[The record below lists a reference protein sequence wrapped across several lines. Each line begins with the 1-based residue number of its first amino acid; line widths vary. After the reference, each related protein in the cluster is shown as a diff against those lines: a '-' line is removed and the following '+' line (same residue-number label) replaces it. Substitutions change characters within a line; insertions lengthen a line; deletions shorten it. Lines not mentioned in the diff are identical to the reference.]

1 MQLIRGLQN
10 IKPAHQ
16 GCVATIGNF
25 DGVHCGHRAILQ
37 SLHAQ
42 ACKHN
47 TRTCVITFEPLPRE
61 HFHQET
67 APARLTTLREKLFL
81 LEQCQVDQVLCLP
94 FDHRLSTISADDFV
108 TNILVN
114 GLHIR
119 YLIVGDDFRFG
130 YGRRGSYQHL
140 VKCGQQ
146 YGFTVS
152 NTPTVTQAQ
161 ERISSTRIRQALARG
176 AFMEAN
182 RLLGHPLIMMGKV
195 RRGQRL
201 GRQLGFPTANICA
214 GRHHLPVSGV
224 YVVRVYHGGR
234 WHGAVANL
242 GTRPT
247 VSRDKPWLEVHLL
260 DFTGDLYG
268 QLLRVEFMEK
278 LRDEKKFD
286 SLPALKEAIVGDV
299 LNARRL
305 INPTLY
311 AK

>member
-1 MQLIRGLQN
+1 MQLIRGLHN
-10 IKPAHQ
+10 IRPAHQ

-37 SLHAQ
+37 SLRAR
-42 ACKHN
+42 ACQQN

-61 HFHQET
+61 HFHQDS

-108 TNILVN
+108 TNILVK
-114 GLHIR
+114 GLNVR

-130 YGRRGSYQHL
+130 YGRRGSFQHL
-140 VKCGQQ
+140 VKRGQQ
-146 YGFTVS
+146 YGFAVS
-152 NTPTVTQAQ
+152 DTETVTQAS
-161 ERISSTRIRQALARG
+161 ERISSTRIRQALDRSALT
-176 AFMEAN
+176 EAN
-182 RLLGHPLIMMGKV
+182 QLLGHPLIMMGKV

-214 GRHHLPVSGV
+214 GRHNLPVKGV
-224 YVVRVYHGGR
+224 YVARVYHGGR

-247 VSRDKPWLEVHLL
+247 VSSNKPWLEVHLL

-268 QLLRVEFMEK
+268 QLLRVEFIEK
-278 LRDEKKFD
+278 LRDEKKFE
-286 SLPALKEAIVGDV
+286 SLPALRAAIAGDA

-305 INPTLY
+305 INHSFC
-311 AK
+311 AD